1 MYDIDAAVVL
11 GLTYPPL
18 YSGSPQTNKIF
29 MGEMSCVV
37 GEKRRRKNAMQVADR
52 RPKQIRVVSRRCIST

>member
-18 YSGSPQTNKIF
+18 YSGSPETNKNF
-29 MGEMSCVV
+29 MGGMSCVV
-37 GEKRRRKNAMQVADR
+37 GEKRREEKMLCR
-52 RPKQIRVVSRRCIST
+52 